1 LTVTLNAALQKVP
14 LSEKSTFKWY
24 AEEEGRNAGVCVIAN
39 ILVGLLAC

>member
-1 LTVTLNAALQKVP
+1 LTVTLNATLKKVA

-24 AEEEGRNAGVCVIAN
+24 VEEEGRNAGVCVIAD